1 MKPIIFSAESLKKE
15 FNRRVIFDSV
25 SFTLHEGGVFAVT
38 GRNGSGKS
46 TLVKILCGLLSPTK
60 GAIRVTIE
68 GKEVNMDVLFRRI
81 GFIAPYL
88 NMYEEFSGIEN
99 LTLFGKIR
107 GLSKP
112 PLEQNNF
119 VGDAEELLRRFNIFD
134 RRHDEVRTYSSGM
147 KQRLK
152 FAAAL
157 LHRPEI
163 LMMDE
168 PTSNLDEEGIAT
180 VRSVIAEQRKHG
192 ILIIATNEKDDV
204 KYADTVLNLD
214 ERKTRKSSS

>member
-1 MKPIIFSAESLKKE
+1 MKHVTFSAESLKKE
-15 FNRRVIFDSV
+15 FNRRVIFDAI
-25 SFTLHEGGVFAVT
+25 SFSLHEGESFVIA

-46 TLVKILCGLLSPTK
+46 TLVKILCGLLSPTR
-60 GAIRVTIE
+60 GSVRVNVE
-68 GKEVNMDVLFRRI
+68 GKEVAPDLLFRYI
-81 GFIAPYL
+81 GLISPHF

-107 GLSKP
+107 GL
-112 PLEQNNF
+112 ENNI
-119 VGDAEELLRRFNIFD
+119 VHDAEELLRQFNIFE
-134 RRHDEVRTYSSGM
+134 RRNDEVRTYSSGM

-163 LMMDE
+163 LVMDE

-180 VRSVIAEQRKHG
+180 VRFVMEQQRQRG
-192 ILIIATNEKDDV
+192 ILIIATNEKDDL
-204 KYADTVLNLD
+204 KYADSILNLD
-214 ERKTRKSSS
+214 EQRPAKSSS

>member
-1 MKPIIFSAESLKKE
+1 MKPITFSVESLKKE

-25 SFTLHEGGVFAVT
+25 SFTLHEGDTFAVT

-60 GAIRVTIE
+60 GVIRVTIE

-81 GFIAPYL
+81 GFIATYL

-107 GLSKP
+107 GL
-112 PLEQNNF
+112 QNNF
-119 VGDAEELLRRFNIFD
+119 VGDAEELLRRFNIFE

-157 LHRPEI
+157 LHCPEI
-163 LMMDE
+163 LVMDE
-168 PTSNLDEEGIAT
+168 PTSNLDEEGIAI
-180 VRSVIAEQRKHG
+180 VRSVIEQQKKHG

-214 ERKTRKSSS
+214 EQRTRKSSP